1 MAVCIQTA
9 FVADTDGAAVERTTM
24 GSDFQQAAV
33 LADAAVPTDV
43 EMITDG
49 AKATGFVIAQKL
61 FYRIVAVA
69 TCSGTVQNDVAYGVD
84 GVH

>member
-1 MAVCIQTA
+1 
-9 FVADTDGAAVERTTM
+9 M
-24 GSDFQQAAV
+24 GTDFQQAAM
-33 LADAAVPTDV
+33 LADAAIPTDV

-69 TCSGTVQNDVAYGVD
+69 TGSGTVQNDVAYGVD
-84 GVH
+84 GVHQQTALYLGQKAAFVRYFFTGNG